1 MVRRAT
7 IIRRRLAAA
16 SLAGL
21 AAGAFAIGVALGD
34 GIPPEPPA
42 ASRLSPSQLV
52 GQRLVAGFPG
62 TTVPAA
68 VRRMIRRGRLAGVVL
83 FAANL
88 RSREAARELTSELEG
103 IPHPTTPRDPLLV
116 MIDQEGGEVKRVGG
130 APTVSARKI
139 AARGPA
145 FAREQGER
153 TARNLRNLGVNVNLA
168 PVLDVARPGGDIAA
182 TDRGFGSTPREVA
195 RTAIPFAAAMQDH
208 GVAATAKHFPGLGA
222 ARANTDFEVQRIP
235 LSRRA
240 LRRVDESVYRPFE
253 AIGGELVMLD
263 TAIYPALSRRPAAFS
278 GRIARSELRGR
289 LGFGGVTIT
298 DALGSVAARAF
309 APPAEAGV
317 AAARAGADLLLYT
330 DFRDAARA
338 RRALLRGLRSGAL
351 RRTRFVRSVQRVLS
365 LRHRL
370 RAPD

>member
-1 MVRRAT
+1 MA
-7 IIRRRLAAA
+7 
-16 SLAGL
+16 LAGL
-21 AAGAFAIGVALGD
+21 AAGAFAIGVAVGQ
-34 GIPPEPPA
+34 EPPHRPIA
-42 ASRLSPSQLV
+42 ASKLSPPQLV
-52 GQRLVAGFPG
+52 GQRLVAGFAG
-62 TTVPAA
+62 GTVPAA
-68 VRRMIRRGRLAGVVL
+68 VRRMVRRGQLAGVVL
-83 FAANL
+83 FAGNL
-88 RSREAARELTSELEG
+88 RDRGASRDLVSGLQET
-103 IPHPTTPRDPLLV
+103 PHPTAPRDPLLV
-116 MIDQEGGEVKRVGG
+116 MVDQEGGQVKRIGG
-130 APTVSARKI
+130 APTASARQI
-139 AARGPA
+139 GARGPA

-153 TARNLRNLGVNVNLA
+153 TARNLRNVGVNVNLA

-182 TDRGFGSTPREVA
+182 TERGFGATPREVA

-222 ARANTDFEVQRIP
+222 ARANTDFEVQRIR

-263 TAIYPALSRRPAAFS
+263 TAIYPALSARPAAFS
-278 GRIARSELRGR
+278 GRIASGELRGR

-309 APPAEAGV
+309 APPARAGV

-330 DFRDAARA
+330 DYRDAMRA
-338 RRALLRGLRSGAL
+338 RRALLQGLRSGAL
-351 RRTRFVRSVQRVLS
+351 SRQRFVSAVQRVLS

-370 RAPD
+370 RSTD